1 MKVLIVD
8 DERPARLE
16 MKRLLK
22 AHPNVEI
29 AGESSSSEE
38 ALRMVAK
45 HSPDLLFLD
54 VQIRNEIGLDLLTHL
69 APPVPKVIITT
80 AYDEYAV
87 RAFAVNALDYLLK
100 PIEPGRLAEAL
111 NRMIQPGAG
120 RTPDLN
126 GFGKFSESD
135 RVFIHAEHRC
145 WFLPLCEIRLL
156 ESEGNYTRVHFG
168 AEKPLIYRSLGG
180 LEERLPQGMFLRANR
195 SQILNVTFIEKLE
208 NWFSGN
214 LKARLRGGAEV
225 EISRR
230 QSQLFRA
237 RTSL

>member
-22 AHPNVEI
+22 AHLNVEI
-29 AGESSSSEE
+29 AGE
-38 ALRMVAK
+38 
-45 HSPDLLFLD
+45 
-54 VQIRNEIGLDLLTHL
+54 
-69 APPVPKVIITT
+69 
-80 AYDEYAV
+80 
-87 RAFAVNALDYLLK
+87 
-100 PIEPGRLAEAL
+100 
-111 NRMIQPGAG
+111 
-120 RTPDLN
+120 
-126 GFGKFSESD
+126 
-135 RVFIHAEHRC
+135 
-145 WFLPLCEIRLL
+145 
-156 ESEGNYTRVHFG
+156 
-168 AEKPLIYRSLGG
+168 SLGG
-180 LEERLPQGMFLRANR
+180 LEERLAQGMFLRANR